1 MDFALEALKLAIP
14 TIIAVV
20 SLFYAIKQRN
30 LVKKE
35 ITKKKYLESAQTNLS
50 EAIQHLRNVRLPN
63 LSDLNYDLQENLED
77 IYIDASIIVE
87 DFLRAYFESKKT
99 HFTLRVSYELND
111 LGASGKPYSENET
124 RRISDFSQ
132 SSPKLLVDL
141 LRSDRSFCINSETDI
156 LDVQRRVGNSPG
168 FDPLEWGLRGLWFAL
183 SKLSAY
189 EEVYDTVCPN
199 VVKQANQLLE
209 ETAEQVF
216 KAISVPRTVEID
228 LKEFSKTDDIIK
240 RLIDTLLNY
249 THISEKL
256 SQGISELDSKLTE
269 ARKELFLKISA

>member
-35 ITKKKYLESAQTNLS
+35 IARKSYLESAQTNLN

-63 LSDLNYDLQENLED
+63 LSDLNCDLEKDLED
-77 IYIDASIIVE
+77 IYFDASTIVE
-87 DFLRAYFESKKT
+87 DFLRAYFESKRT
-99 HFTLRVSYELND
+99 QFTLRVSYKLND
-111 LGASGKPYSENET
+111 LGASGKPYSEKET

-141 LRSDRSFCINSETDI
+141 LRSDRSFYINSETDI

-168 FDPLEWGLRGLWFAL
+168 FDPLVWGLHGLWFAL

-228 LKEFSKTDDIIK
+228 LKEFSKTDDITK
-240 RLIDTLLNY
+240 HLIDTLLNY